1 MSKHKSDDE
10 LIEKTNDAIAE
21 LVYPKVELQKAY
33 NYYNGVRD
41 PEQFKY
47 LEENF
52 GIGNPTSVEFT
63 PLIKK
68 HVDALI
74 GEYLG
79 TPILPKV
86 SCKDKNT
93 ISNIDRE
100 KQLHINSEVY
110 KFLQNKIKNQILS
123 FIDGKDI
130 TDKNIEEQLNN
141 LVQELNENFTSQ
153 YEIASQNVIEY
164 IMQSR
169 HTDMINKLRH
179 LILDLLVSGYT
190 FYKCRPSS
198 NKTNVEFEVL
208 DPRNVF
214 IDRNFDSPYVKDS
227 YRIVVR
233 YWLTKTQILNKY
245 GRDLT
250 KDDISTIKENF
261 SNGSADYSKYYIR
274 NMQHNGVP
282 ATSGILAGQEVVP
295 GYPTNTEVSKHHNLI
310 PVYEVEWLETDSDF
324 VMQRYETIR
333 IGEDIYILKGRNDDV
348 IRSKDTPD
356 QCTLSV
362 NGVYYVNRTD
372 APYSLVKACMALQD
386 KYDIL
391 LFYRDNLIANSGTVG
406 DWIDESLIPAHF
418 GANLAER
425 LQKWLAYKKG
435 AGLGIIDTAQEGRMA
450 SGQAP
455 MNTIFNGFDDTVKV
469 QAVQAI
475 QMAIESVEATASSIT
490 GVFRERLNGIEQ
502 RDAVSNIK
510 MGAQNSFIITKQYYQ
525 QMDSIVC
532 EMLLDAL
539 NVAKVVYKNGLT
551 GTIILGDKYQ
561 KIFTALPEHFT
572 LTDHDI
578 HITTSSDVMMDI
590 KTIQQIVP
598 DFIKSGTLAPD
609 IIFEALTS
617 KSMSDLKKSVR
628 MAMAKQK
635 AENNQ
640 IQQLTQQGEQLNQQL
655 QEAQKQLQEA
665 QKKIEQYES
674 QKMQLEQSKLQM
686 QHKVDWFKAQTER
699 TYREQDIE
707 NDKRKIQLEIAQ
719 MNDGNPYND
728 AINHQ

>member
-1 MSKHKSDDE
+1 MSRSKSDEE
-10 LIEKTNDAIAE
+10 LIEKTNNAIAE
-21 LVYPKVELQKAY
+21 LVYPKIELQKAY
-33 NYYNGVRD
+33 NYYHGIRD
-41 PEQFKY
+41 SEQFRY

-86 SCKDKNT
+86 SCKDRDT

-110 KFLQNKIKNQILS
+110 KFLQKKIKNQILS

-130 TDKNIEEQLNN
+130 TDKNIEEQLNK
-141 LVQELNENFTSQ
+141 LVEDLNENFVSE

-164 IMQSR
+164 LMQSR
-169 HTDMINKLRH
+169 HTDIINKLRH

-190 FYKCRPSS
+190 FYKCKPSS
-198 NKTNVEFEVL
+198 NKSNVEFEVL

-214 IDRNFDSPYVKDS
+214 PDRNFDSPYVKDS

-250 KDDISTIKENF
+250 RDDISTIKENF
-261 SNGSADYSKYYIR
+261 KDASTDYSRFYIR
-274 NMQHNGVP
+274 NMEHNGVP
-282 ATSGILAGQEVVP
+282 ATTGILAGQEVVP
-295 GYPTNTEVSKHHNLI
+295 GYPNSHDYGKYHNLI

-324 VMQRYETIR
+324 VMQRYETVR
-333 IGEDIYILKGRNDDV
+333 IGDDIYILKGKNENV
-348 IRSKDTPD
+348 VRSKDNPD
-356 QCTLSV
+356 YCTLSI
-362 NGVYYVNRTD
+362 NGVYYVNRTST
-372 APYSLVKACMALQD
+372 PYSLVRACMPLQD

-435 AGLGIIDTAQEGRMA
+435 GIGIIDTAQEGRMA
-450 SGQAP
+450 TGQAP

-502 RDAVSNIK
+502 RDAVSNVK

-525 QMDSIVC
+525 QMDTIIC

-539 NVAKVVYKNGLT
+539 NVAKSVYKNGLT

-561 KIFTALPEHFT
+561 KIFTALPQYFT
-572 LTDHDI
+572 ISDHDI
-578 HITTSSDVMMDI
+578 HITTSTDVMMDM
-590 KTIQQIVP
+590 KTIQSVIP
-598 DFIKSGTLAPD
+598 DFIKSGSLSPD

-617 KSMSDLKKSVR
+617 KSMTDLKKTVKQ
-628 MAMAKQK
+628 AMAKQK

-640 IQQLTQQGEQLNQQL
+640 IQQLTEQSEQLNQQL
-655 QEAQKQLQEA
+655 QEAQKQLQQA
-665 QKKIEQYES
+665 QKQIQ
-674 QKMQLEQSKLQM
+674 QLDAQRLQLEQSKLQM
-686 QHKVDWFKAQTER
+686 QHKVDWYKAQTDR
-699 TYREQDIE
+699 TYKEKEIE
-707 NDKRKIQLEIAQ
+707 NDKRKIDIEIAQ
-719 MNDGNPYND
+719 IHDGNPYND
-728 AINHQ
+728 QIKDV